1 MDKEP
6 LLSIITPVFNA
17 ESTIYKTIKSIKNQ
31 GFEDFEFIIIDS
43 NSKDNSSKIIKEH
56 SSLVDKYIVEED
68 NGIYDAMNKGINLA
82 KGKIIGIINADDQY
96 NMGSFFAIKNA
107 YQDNLKGTIFFSD
120 LIVTYGSEKIIMKA
134 DNRISSIKLGN
145 SQISHPTMF
154 VPKEI
159 YLKYGSF
166 NLNFDTYGADRELI
180 LRFKK
185 QKVKFCKLDHNI
197 SIFNFGGATSNYDL
211 KNIIKQTIQEFNLL
225 KMYFTIPITIKTTIK
240 FFLRLLRNL
249 VLSKILPRSMFL
261 KFRIRKLGFTIK

>member
-31 GFEDFEFIIIDS
+31 GFKDFEFIIIDS
-43 NSKDNSSKIIKEH
+43 NSKDNSSKIIKENIEI
-56 SSLVDKYIVEED
+56 VDKYIVEED
-68 NGIYDAMNKGINLA
+68 KGIYDAMNKGISLA
-82 KGKIIGIINADDQY
+82 KGKLIGIINADDQY
-96 NMGSFFAIKNA
+96 NIGSFFAIQKA
-107 YQDNLKGTIFFSD
+107 YQENIKNTIFFSD
-120 LIVTYGSEKIIMKA
+120 LIVTYGSEEIILKA
-134 DNRISSIKLGN
+134 DNTISSIKFGT

-166 NLNFDTYGADRELI
+166 NLEFDTYGADRELI
-180 LRFKK
+180 LRLKT

-211 KNIIKQTIQEFNLL
+211 KNIVKQTVQEFNLL
-225 KMYFTIPITIKTTIK
+225 KMYFPISISIRTTLK
-240 FFLRLLRNL
+240 VFFRLVRNL
-249 VLSKILPRSMFL
+249 FFFKILPRSRFL
-261 KFRIRKLGFTIK
+261 KLRINKLGFKSN